1 MITLKDFRKLLCLV
15 SAFVLVFTFFSIPAK
30 EVFAS
35 DQLIESVVEDEELM
49 QKAENVLKSLVFLK
63 DENKISIDVEKAKSF
78 GLNDTEIANAKSGF
92 ESFTVEDVTQ
102 FQNVILAEEN
112 EKPWVIIVA
121 IPLSRVITALVIAGL
136 GWIAKEILTFGAYQV
151 CKKWKY
157 KHWMLRDYCNAKRW

>member
-1 MITLKDFRKLLCLV
+1 MITLKDFRKLFCLV

-136 GWIAKEILTFGAYQV
+136 GWIAKEILTFGVYQV

-157 KHWMLRDYCNAKRW
+157 KH